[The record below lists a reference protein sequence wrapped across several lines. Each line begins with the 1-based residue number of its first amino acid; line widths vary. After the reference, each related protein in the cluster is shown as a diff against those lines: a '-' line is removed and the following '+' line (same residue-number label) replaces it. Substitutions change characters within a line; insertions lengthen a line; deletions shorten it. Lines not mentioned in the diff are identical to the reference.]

1 MPNSHNYLPD
11 CDFDVPA
18 EADQVAPQKQPKT
31 LKGRLDTDKVFK
43 KKLTRMATSA
53 ELEVVEMSPKEDIK
67 GREVTAPDKDLDEI
81 VTQENVPPPPKKK
94 RNMSEKQLEALARG
108 RATSL
113 AKRQA
118 NKKAKQP
125 VSEPQVN
132 SPIAP
137 EPEEESPVPKSVTI
151 NDLPQEILRDRRTA
165 VKQVKSPTHPRNK
178 TDKPNP
184 DTGMPYKIAR
194 EHPLNRDDIK
204 SMMTDAIGQYDT
216 LRKERKAEKKEQQRK
231 VVHDQRISQQ
241 LNRVM
246 NPSEPDYFNECFTF
260 S

>member
-18 EADQVAPQKQPKT
+18 EEAPIKQPKT

-53 ELEVVEMSPKEDIK
+53 ELEVVEMSPTK
-67 GREVTAPDKDLDEI
+67 GRQVTAPDKDLDEI
-81 VTQENVPPPPKKK
+81 VTQPPPKKK

-125 VSEPQVN
+125 VSEPV
-132 SPIAP
+132 SPAP
-137 EPEEESPVPKSVTI
+137 VEQEEESPVPKSVTI
-151 NDLPQEILRDRRTA
+151 NDLPEEILRDRRTA
-165 VKQVKSPTHPRNK
+165 SVKLKSPTHPRNK
-178 TDKPNP
+178 TEKPNP

-216 LRKERKAEKKEQQRK
+216 LRKERKADKKEQQRK